1 VEIVFLPEKLF
12 NLFQLH
18 ITNEYFGSD
27 LCFQSRRRRF
37 FNGPHQTYIEDYSGL
52 MIHILRNIQAALHL
66 TYSKDV
72 LSARAESSY
81 YGNERRRRPFRF
93 VNPDIY
99 GPGRRV
105 QSKARGSGE

>member
-1 VEIVFLPEKLF
+1 MEIVFLPEKLF

-81 YGNERRRRPFRF
+81 YRSERRRRPF
-93 VNPDIY
+93 
-99 GPGRRV
+99 
-105 QSKARGSGE
+105 